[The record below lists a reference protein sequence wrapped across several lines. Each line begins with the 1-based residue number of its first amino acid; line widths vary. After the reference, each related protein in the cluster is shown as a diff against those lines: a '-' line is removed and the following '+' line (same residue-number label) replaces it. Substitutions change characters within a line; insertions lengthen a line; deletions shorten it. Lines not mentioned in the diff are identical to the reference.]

1 MTAPLIAIPTYH
13 LGAGRVG
20 NWEGAYALP
29 EPYVAALR
37 AAGARIALLPPPS
50 PPTAEEVLAPF
61 DGLLLAGGDDIEPA
75 RYGAADH
82 PEQYGIDPDRDE
94 LELELARAAVRTGL
108 PTLGI
113 CRGVQLLN
121 VAFGGTLVQHL
132 PELDGPA
139 EPGSSTA
146 TRPSRRCTASGS
158 SRAAAWPRRS
168 ARLEAEG
175 LSHHHQGLDRL
186 GDGFRPVAW
195 APDGLVEGIERDQGW
210 TVGVL
215 WHPESTAAR
224 RPRPAPA
231 AALLR
236 GRGVPAW
243 TAVLASTRRAGSVG
257 RARERRTV
265 NRVARSVRTT
275 R

>member
-29 EPYVAALR
+29 ESYVAALG
-37 AAGARIALLPPPS
+37 AAGARTALLPPS
-50 PPTAEEVLAPF
+50 QLAEAEEVLAPF

-94 LELELARAAVRTGL
+94 LELELARAAVRAGL

-139 EPGSSTA
+139 EPRVEHRNEAFQALHGLRVEPGSRLA
-146 TRPSRRCTASGS
+146 EAIGQ
-158 SRAAAWPRRS
+158 
-168 ARLEAEG
+168 LEAEG

-215 WHPESTAAR
+215 WHPESTAGADPAQHR
-224 RPRPAPA
+224 LLRSFVDVASRRGQPFWRPRTEQVALGGPGSA
-231 AALLR
+231 AR
-236 GRGVPAW
+236 
-243 TAVLASTRRAGSVG
+243 
-257 RARERRTV
+257 
-265 NRVARSVRTT
+265 
-275 R
+275 

>member
-29 EPYVAALR
+29 ESYVAALG
-37 AAGARIALLPPPS
+37 AAGARTALLPPS
-50 PPTAEEVLAPF
+50 QLAEAEEVLAPF
-61 DGLLLAGGDDIEPA
+61 DGLLLAGGGDIEPA

-82 PEQYGIDPDRDE
+82 PEQYGTDPDRDE
-94 LELELARAAVRTGL
+94 LELELARAAVRLGT

-132 PELDGPA
+132 PDVEGLVEHRNEAKQAMHGLRV
-139 EPGSSTA
+139 EPGS
-146 TRPSRRCTASGS
+146 
-158 SRAAAWPRRS
+158 
-168 ARLEAEG
+168 RLAGALSQVEAEG
-175 LSHHHQGLDRL
+175 LSHHHQSLGRL

-215 WHPESTAAR
+215 WHPESTAGADPAQHR
-224 RPRPAPA
+224 LLRSFVDVASRRGQPFWRPRTEQVALGGPGSA
-231 AALLR
+231 AR
-236 GRGVPAW
+236 
-243 TAVLASTRRAGSVG
+243 
-257 RARERRTV
+257 
-265 NRVARSVRTT
+265 
-275 R
+275 